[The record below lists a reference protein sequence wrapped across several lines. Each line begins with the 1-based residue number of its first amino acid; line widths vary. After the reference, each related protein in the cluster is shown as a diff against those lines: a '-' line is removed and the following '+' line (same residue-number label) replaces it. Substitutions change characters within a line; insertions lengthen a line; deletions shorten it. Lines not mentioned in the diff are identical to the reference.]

1 MSVVV
6 AYKYTSNPQDASVN
20 SDGTLDWSRAK
31 SAVSEYDTVAM
42 QLGHNLATELG
53 TEVVGVSVG
62 GADLSSSLAKK
73 AAMSRGLARGVVLS
87 DDDTANWSMTK
98 IASAIAALVK
108 RVDDAQIVVAG
119 DSSVDEGAKLTSA
132 LIGGFLGWPTFQSV
146 VAVKQDGDAWEV
158 TQIAGS
164 GKRTVRV
171 AGPIV
176 VAVTSDA
183 VEPLV
188 PAMKDILMAGRKPV
202 EVVAAADL
210 ELSGATAPVAETS
223 KPEKRVRKHE
233 LFKGDDAA
241 EQLAAALKSNGVL

>member
-31 SAVSEYDTVAM
+31 ASVSEYDTVAM
-42 QLGHNLATELG
+42 QLGHNLAQALS

-62 GADLSSSLAKK
+62 DAALSSSLAKK
-73 AAMSRGLARGVVLS
+73 AAMSRGLARGLVVA
-87 DDDTANWSMTK
+87 DDETSEWSMTK
-98 IASAIAALVK
+98 IASAIAGLVK
-108 RVDDAQIVVAG
+108 RVEDAQIVVAG

-132 LIGGFLGWPTFQSV
+132 LIGGFLGWPTFQNV
-146 VAVKQDGDAWEV
+146 VAVEQDGDDWKV

-164 GKRTVRV
+164 GRRTVRI

-176 VAVTSDA
+176 VAATSDA
-183 VEPLV
+183 VDPLV

-202 EVVAAADL
+202 EVVAASDL
-210 ELSGATAPVAETS
+210 ELSGAAASVSETS
-223 KPEKRVRKHE
+223 RPEKRVRKHE